1 MAPEPSLH
9 HDDTWL
15 AREAAV
21 ALARELGLA
30 NAEPART
37 AWRCSRSWAV
47 TACCRCAIGWAWRR
61 PARLGAGGLVLA
73 ALARLRGAPDQGVRV
88 DVSHAAYGL
97 VGFRQIRVAGAPVAS
112 PGDANPLVGMYRCR
126 DGAWFALHGGFESLR
141 APTLRLLGASADA
154 ASMVQAVG
162 RRDSAELEE
171 SFGAH
176 GLCGVVCRS
185 AQDWQRTPA
194 GRILAIEPLVSL
206 TRIGDGEPTPLARW
220 EPGQGALAGVRVLD
234 FTRILAGPTC
244 GRMMAAAGA
253 QVLVPVPARLPNI
266 PGYALETGAGK
277 RFMEVDLDE
286 PVGREQALALADS
299 CDVLVDSFRSGSLA
313 RRGLGAQALAA
324 RRAQPRAGHGRAPAS
339 CASRST
345 ATATTGPGR
354 RARAGSSWGKAAT
367 GLLGGARGGRASGAA
382 VDLPLRL
389 PHGLPRGHRRGAR
402 AAPARAGGRQ
412 LAREGE
418 PRARACMRRPSAC
431 GRAASPMA
439 PRTTGAPSA
448 SAAACRPPPGRCA
461 TCPSPWSCPPPRCA
475 AGQRPSA
482 FGLGQR
488 AAGATHESRA
498 RGCRAGGA
506 RRLREPRAAA
516 KDSTWTA

>member
-1 MAPEPSLH
+1 MAPETSSH
-9 HDDTWL
+9 HDDAWL

-21 ALARELGLA
+21 ALARELGLVGT
-30 NAEPART
+30 ERGQ
-37 AWRCSRSWAV
+37 S
-47 TACCRCAIGWAWRR
+47 R
-61 PARLGAGGLVLA
+61 PATLEIVGRDGVLPVRHRLGVAAAGVLGAGGLVLA

-185 AQDWQRTPA
+185 AQDWQRTTA
-194 GRILAIEPLVSL
+194 GRILASEPLLTL
-206 TRIGDGEPTPLARW
+206 TRIDDGEPAPLARW
-220 EPGQGALAGVRVLD
+220 GPGQGALAGVRVLD

-244 GRMMAAAGA
+244 GRMLAAAGA

-277 RFMEVDLDE
+277 RFLEVDLDE
-286 PVGREQALALADS
+286 PAGREQALALADG

-324 RRAQPRAGHGRAPAS
+324 RRAQ
-339 CASRST
+339 
-345 ATATTGPGR
+345 
-354 RARAGSSWGKAAT
+354 ARAGRGAGPGLVYISINCYGHDGPWAARPGWELMGQAAT
-367 GLLGGARGGRASGAA
+367 GLSVEHGGAGPPAPLWTYPCDYLTGYLAAIGAA
-382 VDLPLRL
+382 RALHRRALEGGSWHVKVSLARTGMHAQAFGMRPGGNPDGAEDHGGAEGFCRSVQTPAGALRYLPIPLELSATPLR
-389 PHGLPRGHRRGAR
+389 GW
-402 AAPARAGGRQ
+402 AAPVHLGSG
-412 LAREGE
+412 
-418 PRARACMRRPSAC
+418 SA
-431 GRAASPMA
+431 
-439 PRTTGAPSA
+439 
-448 SAAACRPPPGRCA
+448 
-461 TCPSPWSCPPPRCA
+461 PWGHA
-475 AGQRPSA
+475 
-482 FGLGQR
+482 
-488 AAGATHESRA
+488 
-498 RGCRAGGA
+498 
-506 RRLREPRAAA
+506 
-516 KDSTWTA
+516 